1 MNIFQYAKKLEQDG
15 EDYYRKMAEKVNDKG
30 IESIF
35 NMLAKDE
42 VKHYQTFDKM
52 EKEEQVEMDETE
64 ILSDTVNIFEQRKEK
79 GEDFDTDEDQ
89 IDIYREAKDLEQE
102 TIDFYEEKAE
112 EVDNKKYK
120 ELFLKIAGE
129 EKKHYHLLDNIEEL
143 LLRPKQWVEDAEFYH
158 IEDY

>member
-52 EKEEQVEMDETE
+52 EKEEQVEMDDTE